1 MGSQSHITLWR
12 SENTRKMVDLKRTQL
27 KVRAERAA
35 LAQVEDP
42 RDSNGRFDSL
52 EELNRLA
59 RTAGAKVVTRLKQK
73 RNNPDPHSYLG
84 SGKVT
89 ELKRLCK
96 TRDVDVVI
104 CDDDLSPAQFKNLEN
119 DLDTKVI
126 DRTELILDIFATH
139 ARTRQAKLQVEL
151 AQLEYAYPRLKRMWT
166 HLDRKAGGTVGGAD
180 GGGGIGVRGPG
191 EKQLEVDRQLVQKSI
206 HKLKKKLE
214 EIEKRRQ
221 LQVEDRNERFPSV
234 SLVGYT
240 NAGKSSL
247 LNALTHG
254 DVSVKDQLF
263 ETLDTRT
270 RRWELPDSREV
281 MLSDTVGFIRKL
293 PHHLVACFHATLEEA
308 READLMLHV
317 IDASSDDVK
326 GDIKAVKEVLDDIG
340 CGDIPVLPVL
350 NKIDLVDSQELIP
363 LERELPDHVAVSA
376 ETGEGLDDLTARIQ
390 DFLDDLHAEVFVEA
404 GVGNGKLYSFLH
416 EAGAVL
422 NTNYNGNQVTFHV
435 KVPEHL
441 TGVIESMGG
450 AVSPAGGDG
459 QA

>member
-1 MGSQSHITLWR
+1 
-12 SENTRKMVDLKRTQL
+12 MVDLKRTQL

-35 LAQVEDP
+35 LVQVEDP
-42 RDSNGRFDSL
+42 RASNGRFDSL

-84 SGKVT
+84 SGKVN
-89 ELKRLCK
+89 ELGRICK
-96 TRDVDVVI
+96 TRNVDVVI

-119 DLDTKVI
+119 SLDTKVI

-191 EKQLEVDRQLVQKSI
+191 EKQLEVDRQLVQKNI
-206 HKLKKKLE
+206 HRLKKKLE

-247 LNALTHG
+247 LNGLTEG

-317 IDASSDDVK
+317 IDAGSDDVQ
-326 GDIKAVKEVLDDIG
+326 GDMRAVNNVLEEIG

-350 NKIDLVDSQELIP
+350 NKIDLLENPQRIP
-363 LERELPDHVAVSA
+363 LEKELPDHVAVSA
-376 ETGEGLDDLTARIQ
+376 ETGEGLDELTGRIQ
-390 DFLDDLHAEVFVEA
+390 DFLDELHADVYVEA
-404 GVGNGKLYSFLH
+404 GVGNGKLHSFLH
-416 EAGAVL
+416 ESGAVL
-422 NTNYNGNQVTFHV
+422 NADYNGSEVTFRV
-435 KVPEHL
+435 KLPEHL
-441 TGVIESMGG
+441 TGVIEKMGG
-450 AVSPAGGDG
+450 AVTRARGDST
-459 QA
+459 A

>member
-1 MGSQSHITLWR
+1 
-12 SENTRKMVDLKRTQL
+12 MVDLKRTKL

-42 RDSNGRFDSL
+42 RASNGRFDSL

-59 RTAGAKVVTRLKQK
+59 RTAGADVVARLKQK

-96 TRDVDVVI
+96 TRNVDVVI

-119 DLDTKVI
+119 DLDTKVV

-166 HLDRKAGGTVGGAD
+166 HLDRKAGGTVGGPN
-180 GGGGIGVRGPG
+180 GGGIGVRGPG

-317 IDASSDDVK
+317 IDASSDDVQ
-326 GDIKAVKEVLDDIG
+326 GDIRAVKEVLEEVG

-350 NKIDLVDSQELIP
+350 NKIDLVDKQQLIP
-363 LERELPDHVAVSA
+363 LEQDLPDHVAVSA
-376 ETGEGLDDLTARIQ
+376 ETGEGLDELTDRIQ
-390 DFLDDLHAEVFVEA
+390 NFLDDLHAHLFVEA
-404 GVGNGKLYSFLH
+404 DVGNGKLHSLLH
-416 EAGAVL
+416 ETGAVL
-422 NTNYNGNQVTFHV
+422 NTDYNGSRVTFRV

-441 TGVIESMGG
+441 TGVIEEMGG
-450 AVSPAGGDG
+450 AVSRVEKDAH
-459 QA
+459 A